1 LPHQTACVAHDFNS
15 GPARFALRYGDPQ
28 EARKSDMPVLTIRHK
43 TEYCYAKPVSF
54 GEHRV
59 MLRPRD
65 GHDLRVIDLRMTID
79 PEPISLRWIHDV
91 FGNSVGIAKFEGQS
105 DRLVFQSEATID
117 HDPTHGIDL
126 PHDDEA
132 FHYPFEYEPE
142 VMPDLWR
149 SISRQYPDRDGTIE
163 AWARQFVNASGP
175 TKTRDLLID
184 ITHAIKL
191 QFTYRRRLNPGVQSP
206 LETLQLR
213 RGTCRD
219 FALFMIEA
227 VRSLGFAARF
237 VSGYLHVPAKSGNTG
252 GGSTHA
258 WVQVYLP
265 SAGWVEFDPT
275 NGIVGNHDL
284 IRVAVAREPRQA
296 VPLWG
301 TFKGFLSDSIGMKVD
316 IDVVALA

>member
-1 LPHQTACVAHDFNS
+1 
-15 GPARFALRYGDPQ
+15 
-28 EARKSDMPVLTIRHK
+28 MPVLTIRHK
-43 TEYCYAKPVSF
+43 TEYRYAKPVSF

-65 GHDLRVIDLRMTID
+65 SHDLRVIGLRMTVD
-79 PEPISLRWIHDV
+79 PAPVSLRWIHDV

-105 DRLVFQSEATID
+105 DRLVFESEATID
-117 HDPTHGIDL
+117 HEPKFGIDL
-126 PHDDEA
+126 PHGDA
-132 FHYPFEYEPE
+132 GLIYPFQYEPE
-142 VMPDLWR
+142 EMPDLWR
-149 SISRQYPDRDGTIE
+149 SISRQYPDPNGTID
-163 AWARQFVNASGP
+163 AWARRFVTLDPP
-175 TKTRDLLID
+175 TNSRDLLTD
-184 ITHAIKL
+184 ITHAIKQ
-191 QFTYRRRLNPGVQSP
+191 QFRYRRRTDPGVQAP
-206 LETLQLR
+206 LETLQLGT
-213 RGTCRD
+213 GTCRD

-237 VSGYLHVPAKSGNTG
+237 VSGYLHVRASSGRVG

-296 VPLWG
+296 LPLSG
-301 TFKGFLSDSIGMKVD
+301 TYTGLRSDSIGMKVD
-316 IDVVALA
+316 IDVIAQA

>member
-1 LPHQTACVAHDFNS
+1 
-15 GPARFALRYGDPQ
+15 
-28 EARKSDMPVLTIRHK
+28 MPVLTIRHK
-43 TEYCYAKPVSF
+43 TEYSYAKPVLF

-65 GHDLRVIDLRMTID
+65 GHDLRVIHLRMLIE
-79 PEPISLRWIHDV
+79 PRPISLRWIHDV
-91 FGNSVGIAKFEGQS
+91 FGNSVGIAKFEGKAS
-105 DRLVFQSEATID
+105 RLMFESEVTID
-117 HDPTHGIDL
+117 HDPKQGIDL
-126 PHDDEA
+126 PHDEEA
-132 FHYPFEYEPE
+132 FFYPFHYEE
-142 VMPDLWR
+142 DEMPDLTR
-149 SISRQYPDRDGTIE
+149 SISRQCADPEGRIE
-163 AWARQFVNASGP
+163 AWARQFVNRRG
-175 TKTRDLLID
+175 TTNTRDLLID

-191 QFTYRRRLNPGVQSP
+191 QFTYRRRLDPGVQDP
-206 LETLQLR
+206 LETLR
-213 RGTCRD
+213 RGTGTCRD

-227 VRSLGFAARF
+227 VRSLGLAARF
-237 VSGYLHVPAKSGNTG
+237 VSGYLHVPARSGRSG

-301 TFKGFLSDSIGMKVD
+301 TFKGFRSDSIGMKVD
-316 IDVVALA
+316 IDVVAQV

>member
-1 LPHQTACVAHDFNS
+1 
-15 GPARFALRYGDPQ
+15 
-28 EARKSDMPVLTIRHK
+28 MPVLTIRHK
-43 TEYCYAKPVSF
+43 TEYSYAKPVTF
-54 GEHRV
+54 GEHRA

-65 GHDLRVIDLRMTID
+65 GHDLRVIDLRMVID
-79 PEPISLRWIHDV
+79 PKPVSLRWIHDV
-91 FGNSVGIAKFEGQS
+91 FGNSVGIAKFEGKAS
-105 DRLVFQSEATID
+105 RLLFESEVTID
-117 HDPTHGIDL
+117 HDPKQGIDL

-132 FHYPFEYEPE
+132 FHYPFQYEADE
-142 VMPDLWR
+142 IPDLRR
-149 SISRQYPDRDGTIE
+149 SISRQYADAEGKIE
-163 AWARQFVNASGP
+163 AWARQFVNTTGP

-184 ITHAIKL
+184 ITQAIKL
-191 QFTYRRRLNPGVQSP
+191 QFSYRRRLDPGVQSP

-237 VSGYLHVPAKSGNTG
+237 VSGYLHVPAKSGRTG

-316 IDVVALA
+316 IDVVARA

>member
-1 LPHQTACVAHDFNS
+1 
-15 GPARFALRYGDPQ
+15 
-28 EARKSDMPVLTIRHK
+28 MPVLTIRHK
-43 TEYCYAKPVSF
+43 TEYRYAKPVSF

-65 GHDLRVIDLRMTID
+65 SHDLRVIGLRMTVD
-79 PEPISLRWIHDV
+79 PAPVSLRWIHDV

-105 DRLVFQSEATID
+105 DRLVFESEATID
-117 HDPTHGIDL
+117 HEPKFGIDL
-126 PHDDEA
+126 PHGDA
-132 FHYPFEYEPE
+132 GLIYPFEYEPE
-142 VMPDLWR
+142 EMPDLWR
-149 SISRQYPDRDGTIE
+149 SISRQYPDPDGTIE
-163 AWARQFVNASGP
+163 AWARRFVTLDPP
-175 TKTRDLLID
+175 TNSRDLLTD
-184 ITHAIKL
+184 ITHAIKQ
-191 QFTYRRRLNPGVQSP
+191 QFRYRRRTDPGVQAP
-206 LETLQLR
+206 LETLQLGT
-213 RGTCRD
+213 GTCRD

-237 VSGYLHVPAKSGNTG
+237 VSGYLHVRASSGRVG

-296 VPLWG
+296 LPLSG
-301 TFKGFLSDSIGMKVD
+301 TYTGLRSDSIGMKVD
-316 IDVVALA
+316 IDVIVQA

>member
-1 LPHQTACVAHDFNS
+1 
-15 GPARFALRYGDPQ
+15 
-28 EARKSDMPVLTIRHK
+28 MPVLTIRHK
-43 TEYCYAKPVSF
+43 TEYRYAKPVSF

-65 GHDLRVIDLRMTID
+65 SHDLRVIGLRMTVD
-79 PEPISLRWIHDV
+79 PAPVSLRWIHDV

-105 DRLVFQSEATID
+105 DRLVFESEATID
-117 HDPTHGIDL
+117 HEPKFGIDL
-126 PHDDEA
+126 PHGDA
-132 FHYPFEYEPE
+132 GLIYPFQYEPE
-142 VMPDLWR
+142 EMPDLWR
-149 SISRQYPDRDGTIE
+149 SISRQYPDPNGTIE
-163 AWARQFVNASGP
+163 AWARRFVTLDPP
-175 TKTRDLLID
+175 TNSRDLLTD
-184 ITHAIKL
+184 ITHAIKQ
-191 QFTYRRRLNPGVQSP
+191 QFRYRPRTDPGVQAP
-206 LETLQLR
+206 LETLQLGT
-213 RGTCRD
+213 GTCRD

-237 VSGYLHVPAKSGNTG
+237 VSGYLHVRASSGRVG

-296 VPLWG
+296 LPLSG
-301 TFKGFLSDSIGMKVD
+301 TYTGLRSDSIGMKVD
-316 IDVVALA
+316 IDVIAQA

>member
-1 LPHQTACVAHDFNS
+1 
-15 GPARFALRYGDPQ
+15 
-28 EARKSDMPVLTIRHK
+28 MPVLTIRHK
-43 TEYCYAKPVSF
+43 TEYRYAKPVSF

-65 GHDLRVIDLRMTID
+65 GHDLRVLDLRMVIE
-79 PEPISLRWIHDV
+79 PEPVSLHWIHDL
-91 FGNSVGIAKFEGQS
+91 FGNSVGIAKFDGKAS
-105 DRLVFQSEATID
+105 RLLFESEATIEHHPKD
-117 HDPTHGIDL
+117 RIEL
-126 PHDDEA
+126 PSDDDA
-132 FHYPFEYEPE
+132 FFYPFQYADEEL
-142 VMPDLWR
+142 PDLR
-149 SISRQYPDRDGTIE
+149 RLIARQCADPDGRIE
-163 AWARQFVNASGP
+163 AWARQFV
-175 TKTRDLLID
+175 KTGAATNTNDLLID
-184 ITHAIKL
+184 ITHAIKR
-191 QFTYRRRLNPGVQSP
+191 QFTYRRRLDQGVQDP
-206 LETLQLR
+206 LETLQLGK
-213 RGTCRD
+213 GTCRD

-237 VSGYLHVPAKSGNTG
+237 VSGYLHVPARSGRTG

-301 TFKGFLSDSIGMKVD
+301 TFTGLRSDSLGMKVD
-316 IDVVALA
+316 IDVSVQA

>member
-1 LPHQTACVAHDFNS
+1 
-15 GPARFALRYGDPQ
+15 
-28 EARKSDMPVLTIRHK
+28 MPVLTIRHK
-43 TEYCYAKPVSF
+43 TEYRYAKPVSF

-65 GHDLRVIDLRMTID
+65 SHDLRVIGLRMTVD
-79 PEPISLRWIHDV
+79 PAPVSLRWIHDV

-105 DRLVFQSEATID
+105 DHLVFESEATID
-117 HDPTHGIDL
+117 HEPKFGIDL
-126 PHDDEA
+126 PHDDA
-132 FHYPFEYEPE
+132 GLIYPFQYEPE
-142 VMPDLWR
+142 EMPDLWR
-149 SISRQYPDRDGTIE
+149 SISRQYPDPNGTIE
-163 AWARQFVNASGP
+163 DWARRFVKLDPP
-175 TKTRDLLID
+175 TNSRDLLTD
-184 ITHAIKL
+184 ITHAIKQ
-191 QFTYRRRLNPGVQSP
+191 QFRYRRRTDPGVQTP
-206 LETLQLR
+206 LETLQLGT
-213 RGTCRD
+213 GTCRD

-237 VSGYLHVPAKSGNTG
+237 VSGYLHVRASSGRVG

-296 VPLWG
+296 LPLSG
-301 TFKGFLSDSIGMKVD
+301 TYTGLRSDSIGMKVD
-316 IDVVALA
+316 IDVIAQA

>member
-1 LPHQTACVAHDFNS
+1 
-15 GPARFALRYGDPQ
+15 
-28 EARKSDMPVLTIRHK
+28 MPVLTIRHK
-43 TEYCYAKPVSF
+43 TEYRYAKPVSF

-65 GHDLRVIDLRMTID
+65 SHDLRVIGLRMTVD
-79 PEPISLRWIHDV
+79 PAPVSLRWIHDV

-105 DRLVFQSEATID
+105 DRLVFESEATID
-117 HDPTHGIDL
+117 HEPKFGIDL
-126 PHDDEA
+126 PHGDA
-132 FHYPFEYEPE
+132 GLIYPFQYEPE
-142 VMPDLWR
+142 EMPDLWR
-149 SISRQYPDRDGTIE
+149 SISRQYPDPNGTIE
-163 AWARQFVNASGP
+163 AWARRFVKLDPP
-175 TKTRDLLID
+175 TNSRDLLTD
-184 ITHAIKL
+184 ITHAIKQ
-191 QFTYRRRLNPGVQSP
+191 QFRYRRRTDPGVQAP
-206 LETLQLR
+206 LETLQLGT
-213 RGTCRD
+213 GTCRD

-237 VSGYLHVPAKSGNTG
+237 VSGYLHVRASSGRVG

-296 VPLWG
+296 LPLSG
-301 TFKGFLSDSIGMKVD
+301 TYTGLRSDSIGMKVD
-316 IDVVALA
+316 IDVIAQA

>member
-1 LPHQTACVAHDFNS
+1 
-15 GPARFALRYGDPQ
+15 
-28 EARKSDMPVLTIRHK
+28 MPVLTIRHK
-43 TEYCYAKPVSF
+43 TEYRYAKPVSF

-65 GHDLRVIDLRMTID
+65 SHDLRVIGLRMTVD
-79 PEPISLRWIHDV
+79 PAPVSLRWIHDV

-105 DRLVFQSEATID
+105 DRLVLESEATID
-117 HDPTHGIDL
+117 HEPKFGIDL
-126 PHDDEA
+126 PHGDA
-132 FHYPFEYEPE
+132 GLIYPFQYEPE
-142 VMPDLWR
+142 EMPDLWR
-149 SISRQYPDRDGTIE
+149 SISRQYPDPNGTIE
-163 AWARQFVNASGP
+163 AWARRFVTLDPP
-175 TKTRDLLID
+175 TNSRDLLTD
-184 ITHAIKL
+184 ITHAIKQ
-191 QFTYRRRLNPGVQSP
+191 QFRYRRRTDPGVQAP
-206 LETLQLR
+206 LETLQLGT
-213 RGTCRD
+213 GTCRD

-237 VSGYLHVPAKSGNTG
+237 VSGYLHVRASSGRVG

-296 VPLWG
+296 LPLSG
-301 TFKGFLSDSIGMKVD
+301 TYTGLRSDSIGMKVD
-316 IDVVALA
+316 IDVIAQA

>member
-1 LPHQTACVAHDFNS
+1 
-15 GPARFALRYGDPQ
+15 
-28 EARKSDMPVLTIRHK
+28 MPVLTIRHK
-43 TEYCYAKPVSF
+43 TEYSYGKPVVF

-65 GHDLRVIDLRMTID
+65 GHDLRVIDLRMLIE
-79 PEPISLRWIHDV
+79 PEPVSLRWIHDV
-91 FGNSVGIAKFEGQS
+91 FGNSVGIAKFEGKA
-105 DRLVFQSEATID
+105 DRLLFESEVTID
-117 HDPTHGIDL
+117 HDPNLGIDL
-126 PHDDEA
+126 PRDDQA
-132 FHYPFEYEPE
+132 FHYPFHYEADE
-142 VMPDLWR
+142 IPDLRR
-149 SISRQYPDRDGTIE
+149 SISRQFDDPDGKVE
-163 AWARQFVNASGP
+163 AWARQFVNTRGP

-191 QFTYRRRLNPGVQSP
+191 QFTYRRRLDPGVQDP
-206 LETLQLR
+206 LETLRLG

-237 VSGYLHVPAKSGNTG
+237 VSGYLHVPARSGRAG

-258 WVQVYLP
+258 WVQVYVP

-301 TFKGFLSDSIGMKVD
+301 TFKGCRSDSIGMKVD
-316 IDVVALA
+316 IDVVAQA

>member
-1 LPHQTACVAHDFNS
+1 
-15 GPARFALRYGDPQ
+15 
-28 EARKSDMPVLTIRHK
+28 MPVLTIRHK
-43 TEYCYAKPVSF
+43 TEYRYAKPVSF

-65 GHDLRVIDLRMTID
+65 SHDLRVIGLRMTVD
-79 PEPISLRWIHDV
+79 PAPVSLRWIHDV

-105 DRLVFQSEATID
+105 DRLVFESEATID
-117 HDPTHGIDL
+117 HEPKFGIDL
-126 PHDDEA
+126 PHGDA
-132 FHYPFEYEPE
+132 GLIYPFQYEPE
-142 VMPDLWR
+142 EMPDLWR
-149 SISRQYPDRDGTIE
+149 SISRQYPDPNGTIE
-163 AWARQFVNASGP
+163 AWARRFVTLDPP
-175 TKTRDLLID
+175 TNSRDLLTD
-184 ITHAIKL
+184 ITHAIKQ
-191 QFTYRRRLNPGVQSP
+191 QFRYRRRTDPGVQAP
-206 LETLQLR
+206 LETLQLGT
-213 RGTCRD
+213 GTCRD

-237 VSGYLHVPAKSGNTG
+237 VSGYLHLRASSGRVG

-296 VPLWG
+296 LPLSG
-301 TFKGFLSDSIGMKVD
+301 TYTGLRSDSIGMKVD
-316 IDVVALA
+316 IDVIAQA

>member
-1 LPHQTACVAHDFNS
+1 
-15 GPARFALRYGDPQ
+15 
-28 EARKSDMPVLTIRHK
+28 MPVLTIRHK
-43 TEYCYAKPVSF
+43 TEYRYAKPVSF

-65 GHDLRVIDLRMTID
+65 SHDLRVIGLRMTVD
-79 PEPISLRWIHDV
+79 PAPVSLRWIHDV

-105 DRLVFQSEATID
+105 DRLVFESEATID
-117 HDPTHGIDL
+117 HEPKFGIDL
-126 PHDDEA
+126 PHGDA
-132 FHYPFEYEPE
+132 GLIYPFEYEPE
-142 VMPDLWR
+142 EMPDLWR
-149 SISRQYPDRDGTIE
+149 SISRQYPDPNGTIE
-163 AWARQFVNASGP
+163 AWARRFVTLDPP
-175 TKTRDLLID
+175 TNSRDLLTD
-184 ITHAIKL
+184 ITHAIKQ
-191 QFTYRRRLNPGVQSP
+191 QFRYRRRTDPGVQAP
-206 LETLQLR
+206 LETLQLGT
-213 RGTCRD
+213 GTCRD

-237 VSGYLHVPAKSGNTG
+237 VSGYLHVRASSGRVG

-296 VPLWG
+296 LPLSG
-301 TFKGFLSDSIGMKVD
+301 TYTGLRSDSIGMKVD
-316 IDVVALA
+316 IDVIAQA

>member
-1 LPHQTACVAHDFNS
+1 
-15 GPARFALRYGDPQ
+15 
-28 EARKSDMPVLTIRHK
+28 MPVLTIRHK
-43 TEYCYAKPVSF
+43 TEYRYAKPVSF

-65 GHDLRVIDLRMTID
+65 GHDLRVIEQRMMID

-91 FGNSVGIAKFEGQS
+91 FGNSVGIAKFAGHS
-105 DRLVFQSEATID
+105 DRLVFQSEVTID
-117 HDPTHGIDL
+117 HAPTRGIDL
-126 PHDDEA
+126 SHDDDA
-132 FHYPFEYEPE
+132 FFYPFQYDPE
-142 VMPDLWR
+142 EMPDLRR
-149 SISRQYPDRDGTIE
+149 SIERQYADPARRIE
-163 AWARQFVNASGP
+163 DWARQFVKSAQP
-175 TKTRDLLID
+175 TNTHDLLTD
-184 ITHAIKL
+184 ITYAIKR
-191 QFTYRRRLNPGVQSP
+191 QFTYRRRLDHGVQTP
-206 LETLQLR
+206 LETLRLGT
-213 RGTCRD
+213 GTCRD

-237 VSGYLHVPAKSGNTG
+237 VSGYLHVRASSGRSG

-296 VPLWG
+296 VPLHG
-301 TFKGFLSDSIGMKVD
+301 TFTGRRSDSIGMNVD
-316 IDVVALA
+316 VDVIVQA

>member
-1 LPHQTACVAHDFNS
+1 
-15 GPARFALRYGDPQ
+15 
-28 EARKSDMPVLTIRHK
+28 MPVLTIHHK
-43 TEYCYAKPVSF
+43 TEYRYAKPVQF

-65 GHDLRVIDLRMTID
+65 GHDLRVIDLRMIIQ

-91 FGNSVGIAKFEGQS
+91 FGNSVGIAKFEGRA
-105 DRLVFQSEATID
+105 DRLVFESEVTID
-117 HDPTHGIDL
+117 HDPRQGIDL
-126 PHDDEA
+126 PQDDDA
-132 FHYPFEYEPE
+132 YFYPFEYEADE
-142 VMPDLWR
+142 IPDLRR
-149 SISRQYPDRDGTIE
+149 SISRQCADPDCKID
-163 AWARQFVNASGP
+163 AWARQFVKSGANN
-175 TKTRDLLID
+175 THDLLID
-184 ITHAIKL
+184 ITHAIKR
-191 QFTYRRRLNPGVQSP
+191 QFTYRRRLDPGVQDP
-206 LETLQLR
+206 LETLQLGK
-213 RGTCRD
+213 GTCRD

-237 VSGYLHVPAKSGNTG
+237 VSGYLHVPACSGRLG

-301 TFKGFLSDSIGMKVD
+301 TFTGRRSDSIGMKVD
-316 IDVVALA
+316 IDVIARN

>member
-1 LPHQTACVAHDFNS
+1 
-15 GPARFALRYGDPQ
+15 
-28 EARKSDMPVLTIRHK
+28 MPVLTIRHK
-43 TEYCYAKPVSF
+43 TEYSYAKPVLF

-65 GHDLRVIDLRMTID
+65 GHDLRVIDLRMLIE
-79 PEPISLRWIHDV
+79 PRPISLRWIHDV
-91 FGNSVGIAKFEGQS
+91 FGNSVGIAKFEGEAS
-105 DRLVFQSEATID
+105 RLMFESEVTID
-117 HDPTHGIDL
+117 HDPKQGIDL
-126 PHDDEA
+126 PHDEEA
-132 FHYPFEYEPE
+132 FFYPFHYEE
-142 VMPDLWR
+142 DEMPDLKR
-149 SISRQYPDRDGTIE
+149 SISRQCADPEGRIE
-163 AWARQFVNASGP
+163 AWAHQFVNPRGA
-175 TKTRDLLID
+175 TNTRDLLID

-191 QFTYRRRLNPGVQSP
+191 QFTYRRRLDPGVQDP
-206 LETLQLR
+206 LVTLR
-213 RGTCRD
+213 RGSGTCRD

-237 VSGYLHVPAKSGNTG
+237 VSGYLHVPARSGRSG

-301 TFKGFLSDSIGMKVD
+301 TFKGIRSDSIGMKVD
-316 IDVVALA
+316 IDVVAQV

>member
-1 LPHQTACVAHDFNS
+1 
-15 GPARFALRYGDPQ
+15 
-28 EARKSDMPVLTIRHK
+28 MPVLTIRHK
-43 TEYCYAKPVSF
+43 TEYRYAKPVSF

-65 GHDLRVIDLRMTID
+65 SHDLRVIGLRMTVD
-79 PEPISLRWIHDV
+79 PTPVSLRWIHDV

-105 DRLVFQSEATID
+105 DRLVFESEATID
-117 HDPTHGIDL
+117 HEPKFGIDL
-126 PHDDEA
+126 PHGDA
-132 FHYPFEYEPE
+132 GLIYPFEYEPE
-142 VMPDLWR
+142 EMPDLWR
-149 SISRQYPDRDGTIE
+149 SISRQYPDPDGTIE
-163 AWARQFVNASGP
+163 AWARRFVTLDPP
-175 TKTRDLLID
+175 TNSRDLLTD
-184 ITHAIKL
+184 ITHAIKQ
-191 QFTYRRRLNPGVQSP
+191 QFRYRRRTDPGVQSP
-206 LETLQLR
+206 LETLQLGT
-213 RGTCRD
+213 GTCRD

-237 VSGYLHVPAKSGNTG
+237 VSGYLHVRARSGRVG

-296 VPLWG
+296 LPLSG
-301 TFKGFLSDSIGMKVD
+301 TYTGLRSDSIGMKVD
-316 IDVVALA
+316 IDVIAQA

>member
-1 LPHQTACVAHDFNS
+1 
-15 GPARFALRYGDPQ
+15 
-28 EARKSDMPVLTIRHK
+28 MPVLTIRHK
-43 TEYCYAKPVSF
+43 TEYRYAKPVSF

-65 GHDLRVIDLRMTID
+65 SHDLRVIGLRMTVD
-79 PEPISLRWIHDV
+79 PAPVSLRWIHDV

-105 DRLVFQSEATID
+105 DRLVFESEATID
-117 HDPTHGIDL
+117 HEPKFGIDL
-126 PHDDEA
+126 PHGDA
-132 FHYPFEYEPE
+132 GLIYPFQYEPE
-142 VMPDLWR
+142 EMPDLWR
-149 SISRQYPDRDGTIE
+149 SISRQYPDPNGTIE
-163 AWARQFVNASGP
+163 AWARRFVTLDPP
-175 TKTRDLLID
+175 TNSRDLLTD
-184 ITHAIKL
+184 ITHAIKQ
-191 QFTYRRRLNPGVQSP
+191 QFRYRRRTDPGVQAP
-206 LETLQLR
+206 LETLQLGT
-213 RGTCRD
+213 GTCRD

-237 VSGYLHVPAKSGNTG
+237 VSGYLHVRASSGRVG

-296 VPLWG
+296 LPLSG
-301 TFKGFLSDSIGMKVD
+301 TYTGLRSDSIGMKVD
-316 IDVVALA
+316 IDVIAQA

>member
-1 LPHQTACVAHDFNS
+1 
-15 GPARFALRYGDPQ
+15 
-28 EARKSDMPVLTIRHK
+28 MPVLTIRHK
-43 TEYCYAKPVSF
+43 TEYSYANPVSF

-65 GHDLRVIDLRMTID
+65 GHDLRVIALRMSID

-91 FGNSVGIAKFEGQS
+91 FGNSVGIAKFEGRA
-105 DRLVFQSEATID
+105 DRLVFESEVTID
-117 HDPTHGIDL
+117 HEPKHGIDL

-132 FHYPFEYEPE
+132 FFYPFHYERE
-142 VMPDLWR
+142 EMPDLVR
-149 SISRQYPDRDGTIE
+149 SIRRQYADPDGKLA
-163 AWARQFVNASGP
+163 AWARQFVNPDGP
-175 TKTRDLLID
+175 TNTRDLLIEM
-184 ITHAIKL
+184 THAIKR
-191 QFTYRRRLNPGVQSP
+191 QFTYRRRLDPGVQKP
-206 LETLQLR
+206 LETLQLGT
-213 RGTCRD
+213 GTCRD

-227 VRSLGFAARF
+227 VRTLGFAARF
-237 VSGYLHVPAKSGNTG
+237 VSGYLHVRAASGRVG

-296 VPLWG
+296 VPLHG
-301 TFKGFLSDSIGMKVD
+301 TFTGLRSDSIGMKVD
-316 IDVVALA
+316 IDVVAHA